1 MQFRGMQF
9 QLVRLPEVVDLAQV
23 MMQKAFKSLAP
34 KKRRNRSY
42 LSSLA
47 EVMQWQALGPV
58 CRKTKEAGHTSGA
71 ANQSVSLIGLDAW
84 KRQPN
89 KGRSGLQSLCVEFP
103 RTVHSLEESL
113 FTTL

>member
-9 QLVRLPEVVDLAQV
+9 QLVWLPEVVDLAQV

-58 CRKTKEAGHTSGA
+58 CTEIKEDGDASGA
-71 ANQSVSLIGLDAW
+71 ANQSTSLVGLDAW
-84 KRQPN
+84 KREPN
-89 KGRSGLQSLCVEFP
+89 KGRMQLNSLASAGLDG
-103 RTVHSLEESL
+103 
-113 FTTL
+113 

>member
-71 ANQSVSLIGLDAW
+71 ANQSEWMHGNVNRTKVGVAC
-84 KRQPN
+84 N
-89 KGRSGLQSLCVEFP
+89 LCA
-103 RTVHSLEESL
+103 
-113 FTTL
+113 